1 MENPT
6 DEAVGIG
13 DAYQR
18 ATKYQRRPGHLAP
31 RPRAAAAEG
40 SEALPPPQTAGGRGL
55 WDVIQARRSVR
66 EFRREALSREQLA
79 QLLWA
84 TQGVTA
90 RQHGHAFRA
99 APSAGACYPI
109 DTYVAVHRVEGLAA
123 GLYRY
128 EVDPAALT
136 RLRFGDL
143 SDAIASACLEQD
155 MAGEAAVV
163 FAWAAVPARSKQR
176 YRQRAYRYIYMD
188 AGHIGQNLHLAAVA
202 MGLGCCAIGAF
213 FDDEVNTILGLD
225 GQEAT
230 AVYLSAVGVPA

>member
-1 MENPT
+1 VLLM
-6 DEAVGIG
+6 
-13 DAYQR
+13 
-18 ATKYQRRPGHLAP
+18 
-31 RPRAAAAEG
+31 
-40 SEALPPPQTAGGRGL
+40 
-55 WDVIQARRSVR
+55 RRSVR
-66 EFRREALSREQLA
+66 DFRRDALSREQLA

-90 RQHGHAFRA
+90 RHHGHAFRA

-109 DTYVAVHRVEGLAA
+109 DTYVIVHRVEGLAA

-128 EVDPAALT
+128 NVEAGTLE
-136 RLRFGDL
+136 RLRAGDL
-143 SDAIASACLEQD
+143 SDAIAAACLEQD

-163 FAWAAVPARSKQR
+163 FAWAAVPERSKQR

-188 AGHIGQNLHLAAVA
+188 AGHIGENLHLAAVA

-213 FDDEVNTILGLD
+213 FDDEVNAILGLD

-230 AVYLSAVGVPA
+230 AVYLSVVGIPA